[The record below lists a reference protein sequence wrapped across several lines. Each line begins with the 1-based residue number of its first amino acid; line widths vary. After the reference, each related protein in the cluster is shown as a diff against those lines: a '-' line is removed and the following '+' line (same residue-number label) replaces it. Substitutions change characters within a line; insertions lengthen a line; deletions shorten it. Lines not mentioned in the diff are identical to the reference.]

1 MGTGRRGLAGI
12 AMATALVAGAA
23 VTVTTAEALPGGAA
37 TAARGDCP
45 AARQKVE
52 RLEGRVTPNACAFME
67 RQIAFGE
74 MPTGTPPAPG
84 DLAHPRVRAYLDIF
98 DPEATL
104 WEAGSAPQRGRTT
117 IGTSITGSLRLAPGL
132 TYRGTDVVADGSTV
146 MFGQWNEV
154 TLKGR
159 TVAYPQIAR
168 NVLGDEGRT
177 LQARRYYDRAA
188 LFRDTL
194 PEAAPTP
201 LFAGITDEGSP
212 GDGERPGAELRPE
225 AEADLRP
232 EAGADLRPG
241 PGFRARP
248 GETAERLAAWNAG
261 DVDAL
266 LALAGGARLSGPG
279 LAAPLVSE
287 AGRRA
292 YLERLFATADLDLKA
307 GQVAVG
313 ETTTYVE
320 WHGTASV
327 RDGGALRTGVPF
339 GIVERFG
346 PGGEWELYFDTLP
359 LVATQAEIGALFQEL
374 AS

>member
-1 MGTGRRGLAGI
+1 MGKGRRGRAGI
-12 AMATALVAGAA
+12 AMATAIVAGAAA

-45 AARQKVE
+45 AAREKVE
-52 RLEGRVTPNACAFME
+52 RLEGRVTPNACAFLE
-67 RQIAFGE
+67 RQITFGE
-74 MPTGTPPAPG
+74 MATGTPPAPG
-84 DLAHPRVRAYLDIF
+84 DLTHPRVRAYLDIF

-104 WEAGSAPQRGRTT
+104 WEAGSAAQRGHTP
-117 IGTSITGSLRLAPGL
+117 IGTSITGSLGLVPSL

-177 LQARRYYDRAA
+177 LQARRYYDRAV

-194 PEAAPTP
+194 PGEAPAP
-201 LFAGITDEGSP
+201 LFAGVTDAGSP
-212 GDGERPGAELRPE
+212 RDAGRAEGAAPRGRDALR
-225 AEADLRP
+225 ARDA
-232 EAGADLRPG
+232 
-241 PGFRARP
+241 FRARA
-248 GETAERLAAWNAG
+248 GETRERLAAWNAG
-261 DVDAL
+261 DADAL
-266 LALAGGARLSGPG
+266 LARVGGARLGGPG

-287 AGRRA
+287 AGKRA
-292 YLERLFATADLDLKA
+292 YLERLFATADLDLRA

-313 ETTTYVE
+313 ETTAYVE

-327 RDGGALRTGVPF
+327 RDGDRTRTGIPF

-359 LVATQAEIGALFQEL
+359 LVADDDEIRLLFRKL

>member
-1 MGTGRRGLAGI
+1 MGTGRRGLVGI

-23 VTVTTAEALPGGAA
+23 VTVTAAEALPGGAA
-37 TAARGDCP
+37 TAARDDCP
-45 AARQKVE
+45 QAREKVE

-74 MPTGTPPAPG
+74 MPTGTPPALG

-177 LQARRYYDRAA
+177 LQARRYYDRAV

-194 PEAAPTP
+194 PGAAPAP
-201 LFAGITDEGSP
+201 LFAGITDAGSP
-212 GDGERPGAELRPE
+212 RDRNGERTRDTAPSPDTAPPSR
-225 AEADLRP
+225 
-232 EAGADLRPG
+232 
-241 PGFRARP
+241 PGFRARA
-248 GETAERLAAWNAG
+248 GEVPERLAAWNAG
-261 DVDAL
+261 DADAL
-266 LALAGGARLSGPG
+266 LARTRGARLSGPG

-287 AGRRA
+287 AGKRA
-292 YLERLFATADLDLKA
+292 YLERLFATADLRLKA

-313 ETTTYVE
+313 ETTAYVE
-320 WHGTASV
+320 WHGTVTV
-327 RDGGALRTGVPF
+327 RDGAETRTDIPF

-359 LVATQAEIGALFQEL
+359 LVADGAEIGALFQQL

>member
-12 AMATALVAGAA
+12 AMATAIVAGAA

-37 TAARGDCP
+37 TIARGDCP
-45 AARQKVE
+45 AAREKVE
-52 RLEGRVTPNACAFME
+52 RLEGRITPNACAFME
-67 RQIAFGE
+67 RQITFGE
-74 MPTGTPPAPG
+74 MPTGTPPAYG

-104 WEAGSAPQRGRTT
+104 WEAGSAAQRGRTA
-117 IGTSITGSLRLAPGL
+117 IGTSITGSLGLAPSL

-154 TLKGR
+154 TLKGH

-177 LQARRYYDRAA
+177 LQARRYYDRAV

-194 PEAAPTP
+194 PGVAPAP
-201 LFAGITDEGSP
+201 LFAGITDAGTP
-212 GDGERPGAELRPE
+212 GDGERSQ
-225 AEADLRP
+225 
-232 EAGADLRPG
+232 AGLPDQTGLPVQA
-241 PGFRARP
+241 GFRARAEEVP
-248 GETAERLAAWNAG
+248 ERLAAWNAG

-266 LALAGGARLSGPG
+266 LARTRGARLNGPG
-279 LAAPLVSE
+279 LAAPLASE
-287 AGRRA
+287 AGKRA
-292 YLERLFATADLDLKA
+292 YLQRLFATADLDLKA

-320 WHGTASV
+320 WHGTVSV
-327 RDGGALRTGVPF
+327 HDGEKIRTGVPF

-359 LVATQAEIGALFQEL
+359 LVATQAEIGTLFQKL

>member
-37 TAARGDCP
+37 TAARDDCP
-45 AARQKVE
+45 AAREKVE
-52 RLEGRVTPNACAFME
+52 RLEGRVTPNACAFLE
-67 RQIAFGE
+67 RQITFGE

-84 DLAHPRVRAYLDIF
+84 DLAHPRVGAYLDIF

-117 IGTSITGSLRLAPGL
+117 IGTSINGSLRLAPDL
-132 TYRGTDVVADGSTV
+132 AYRGTDVVADGSTV

-154 TLKGR
+154 TLKGH

-177 LQARRYYDRAA
+177 LQARRYYDRAV

-194 PEAAPTP
+194 PGAAPAP
-201 LFAGITDEGSP
+201 LFEGVTDAGSP
-212 GDGERPGAELRPE
+212 RDGERIQGGERIRNGERIQDGEQPR
-225 AEADLRP
+225 
-232 EAGADLRPG
+232 
-241 PGFRARP
+241 PGFRARA
-248 GETAERLAAWNAG
+248 GEVTERLAAWNAE
-261 DVDAL
+261 DADAL
-266 LALAGGARLSGPG
+266 LARTRGARLGGPG

-287 AGRRA
+287 AGKRA
-292 YLERLFATADLDLKA
+292 YLERLFATADLRLKA

-313 ETTTYVE
+313 ETTAYVE
-320 WHGTASV
+320 WHGTVSV
-327 RDGGALRTGVPF
+327 HDGAETRTGIPF

-359 LVATQAEIGALFQEL
+359 LVADQAEIDALFQKL

>member
-1 MGTGRRGLAGI
+1 MDTGRRGLVGI
-12 AMATALVAGAA
+12 ATATAIVAGAA
-23 VTVTTAEALPGGAA
+23 VTVTAAEALPGGTA
-37 TAARGDCP
+37 TAARFDCP
-45 AARQKVE
+45 AAREKAE
-52 RLEGRVTPNACAFME
+52 RLEGRITPNACAFME

-74 MPTGTPPAPG
+74 LPTGTPPALG
-84 DLAHPRVRAYLDIF
+84 DLTHPRVRAYLDIF

-104 WEAGSAPQRGRTT
+104 WEAGGAAQRGHLT
-117 IGTSITGSLRLAPGL
+117 IGTSITGSLGL
-132 TYRGTDVVADGSTV
+132 VPSLRYRGTDVVADGSTV

-177 LQARRYYDRAA
+177 LQARRYYDRAV
-188 LFRDTL
+188 LFQDTL
-194 PEAAPTP
+194 PEAAPVP
-201 LFAGITDEGSP
+201 LFAGIADAAAP
-212 GDGERPGAELRPE
+212 GGGDHAPAGIPGGLGAGELP
-225 AEADLRP
+225 
-232 EAGADLRPG
+232 
-241 PGFRARP
+241 
-248 GETAERLAAWNAG
+248 ERLAAWNAE
-261 DVDAL
+261 DTDAL
-266 LALAGGARLSGPG
+266 LARTRGARLAGPG
-279 LAAPLVSE
+279 LAAPLATE
-287 AGRRA
+287 AGKRA
-292 YLERLFATADLDLKA
+292 YLERLFATADLRLKA

-327 RDGGALRTGVPF
+327 AGGTGTRTGIPF

-359 LVATQAEIGALFQEL
+359 LVADQEEIGALFRQL

>member
-12 AMATALVAGAA
+12 AMATAIVAGAA

-37 TAARGDCP
+37 TIARGDCP
-45 AARQKVE
+45 AAREKVE
-52 RLEGRVTPNACAFME
+52 RLEGHITPNACAFME
-67 RQIAFGE
+67 RQITFGE
-74 MPTGTPPAPG
+74 MATGTPPAPG
-84 DLAHPRVRAYLDIF
+84 DLAHPRVQAYLDIF

-104 WEAGSAPQRGRTT
+104 WEAGSAAQRGRTT
-117 IGTSITGSLRLAPGL
+117 IGTSITNSLRLAPGL

-154 TLKGR
+154 TLKGH

-177 LQARRYYDRAA
+177 LQARRYYDRAV
-188 LFRDTL
+188 LFQDTL
-194 PEAAPTP
+194 PESAPTP
-201 LFAGITDEGSP
+201 LFAGITDAGAAGAAEGARAALP
-212 GDGERPGAELRPE
+212 
-225 AEADLRP
+225 AEA
-232 EAGADLRPG
+232 
-241 PGFRARP
+241 GFRARAEEVP
-248 GETAERLAAWNAG
+248 ERLAAWNAG
-261 DVDAL
+261 DTDAL
-266 LALAGGARLSGPG
+266 LARTRGARLDGPG

-287 AGRRA
+287 AGKRA

-307 GQVAVG
+307 GQVATG

-320 WHGTASV
+320 WHGTVSV
-327 RDGGALRTGVPF
+327 RDGEKTRTGIPF

-359 LVATQAEIGALFQEL
+359 LVATQSEIGALFQEL